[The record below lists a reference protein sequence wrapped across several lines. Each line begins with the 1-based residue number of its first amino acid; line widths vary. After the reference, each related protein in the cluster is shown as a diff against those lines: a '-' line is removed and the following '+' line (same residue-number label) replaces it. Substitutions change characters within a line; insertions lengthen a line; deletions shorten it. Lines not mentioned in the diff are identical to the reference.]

1 MLCIDSGLNAL
12 AAAVLP
18 VPLNFSYIII
28 NAFKK
33 KIATDSLA
41 SNRQKAKT
49 VSWKIKYWVSV
60 SQKKKKDN
68 VEGITYKNL

>member
-33 KIATDSLA
+33 KKLQQTLLPVIG
-41 SNRQKAKT
+41 K
-49 VSWKIKYWVSV
+49 
-60 SQKKKKDN
+60 SQDCFM
-68 VEGITYKNL
+68 KN

>member
-33 KIATDSLA
+33 KL
-41 SNRQKAKT
+41 RQTLLPVIGKKPRLFHEKLST
-49 VSWKIKYWVSV
+49 GFLFLK
-60 SQKKKKDN
+60 KKKKDN

>member
-1 MLCIDSGLNAL
+1 MLCIDSGLYAL

-18 VPLNFSYIII
+18 VPLNFYYIII

-49 VSWKIKYWVSV
+49 VS
-60 SQKKKKDN
+60 
-68 VEGITYKNL
+68 